1 MGLRLDGRKPDS
13 LRPLRIEVGYLAY
26 AEGSALITL
35 GKTVVLCAVSVEDR
49 QPPFLRGTSQG
60 WVTAEYAM
68 LPRST
73 QRRSMRESVI
83 GRSEIRKRMKTLYH
97 RHLGDHQD
105 LSEGFQA
112 LQKAVKEDFEV
123 DLVVRRREVRR
134 EAPRRHPLSA
144 RVVLDKTETRG

>member
-26 AEGSALITL
+26 AGGPPRTPR
-35 GKTVVLCAVSVEDR
+35 GKTAVLGPLSVEDR

-83 GRSEIRKRMKTLYH
+83 GRIGGRPPRDH
-97 RHLGDHQD
+97 RPTRP
-105 LSEGFQA
+105 S
-112 LQKAVKEDFEV
+112 
-123 DLVVRRREVRR
+123 
-134 EAPRRHPLSA
+134 PRA
-144 RVVLDKTETRG
+144 R